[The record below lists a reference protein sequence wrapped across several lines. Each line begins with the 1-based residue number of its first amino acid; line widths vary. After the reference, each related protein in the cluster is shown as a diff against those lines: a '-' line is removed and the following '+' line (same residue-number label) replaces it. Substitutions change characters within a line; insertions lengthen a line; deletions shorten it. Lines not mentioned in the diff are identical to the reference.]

1 MNSKYG
7 YSLTAL
13 QCNISSLQHI
23 TDFMSNNYLNVS
35 YTIRE
40 KKNLT
45 LHTSRIPSIS
55 SDESNLI

>member
-13 QCNISSLQHI
+13 QRNISSLQHI

-40 KKNLT
+40 KKILPYIQVAS
-45 LHTSRIPSIS
+45 LLYLQMRVI
-55 SDESNLI
+55 